1 MKSIFLA
8 AGIAVSTLSM
18 ASVGSAQSLSGT
30 IGSTSG
36 VPVEARVPHSSGGSI
51 VQRSGRY
58 VKGTFQRAAT
68 SPASQYVKGTFQ
80 RAAPSPASQQ
90 VAKQG
95 LYYGLRGGGALLAGK
110 AAPVILAAGTA
121 YGLYEAGKYG
131 WNYLTTE

>member
-68 SPASQYVKGTFQ
+68 SPASQ
-80 RAAPSPASQQ
+80 Q